1 MAMQKEGFDALVL
14 PKGHKELAKA
24 LVEMHSNTQ
33 SPQMSTPATEQ
44 NFQLDLVRG
53 KGFFSHKFRSLEF
66 HLNRVR
72 VS

>member
-1 MAMQKEGFDALVL
+1 MAMQQEGFDALVL
-14 PKGHKELAKA
+14 PKGYKELVKA

-53 KGFFSHKFRSLEF
+53 KG
-66 HLNRVR
+66 
-72 VS
+72 